1 MNYEDIEVKDLN
13 WFKQEES
20 DQAKTLLAQEF
31 EDHRDTNLSFYEFL
45 LIAKKSNEVIGIITA
60 QRYLPK
66 KAILCDIVVAP
77 EYRSKGVAIKLLKE
91 MGIKL
96 QKRGYEYLLG
106 YTHPKNTEAL
116 KTYKRVHTTQEEFIV
131 TTSKLDVSIP
141 HILQIEERLKYRKST
156 I

>member
-1 MNYEDIEVKDLN
+1 MNYEDIEVKELN
-13 WFKQEES
+13 WFRQEES
-20 DQAKTLLAQEF
+20 DQTKKLLAQEF
-31 EDHRDTNLSFYEFL
+31 VDHSDTNLSFYEFL
-45 LIAKKSNEVIGIITA
+45 LVAKKSNEIIGVITA
-60 QRYLPK
+60 QKYLPK

-106 YTHPKNTEAL
+106 YTHPKNVEAL
-116 KTYKRVHTTQEEFIV
+116 KTYRRVHTTQEEYIV

-141 HILQIEERLKYRKST
+141 HITQLEERLKYRRKKT
-156 I
+156 